1 MTKERGVL
9 PPVSPPHNQRSSR
22 VALSLNIL
30 CILKFGMQRKM
41 KIAHVAEKD
50 LTGVHLAILVAGT
63 HEDLWDNLV
72 PSRLEEHALA
82 LLVAEDW
89 HRDVLQ
95 DGRKNPTLA
104 QSSPPGTRIKMSA
117 TKRERLR
124 LTHPAT
130 VPNSPISWSS
140 LPGRQMGM
148 MLSAKVT
155 LLSVRT
161 RARSFSYVKKLYF
174 GWTTFFA
181 AFNSR

>member
-1 MTKERGVL
+1 MM
-9 PPVSPPHNQRSSR
+9 SND
-22 VALSLNIL
+22 
-30 CILKFGMQRKM
+30 
-41 KIAHVAEKD
+41 HVAKKRD
-50 LTGVHLAILVAGT
+50 LTGVHLSILVAGT

-72 PSRLEEHALA
+72 PSRLEEHVLA

-89 HRDVLQ
+89 HGDVLE

-104 QSSPPGTRIKMSA
+104 QSAPPGSLDK
-117 TKRERLR
+117 TKRLR

-130 VPNSPISWSS
+130 VPNSPISRSS

-161 RARSFSYVKKLYF
+161 RARSFS
-174 GWTTFFA
+174 
-181 AFNSR
+181 

>member
-1 MTKERGVL
+1 M
-9 PPVSPPHNQRSSR
+9 
-22 VALSLNIL
+22 I
-30 CILKFGMQRKM
+30 
-41 KIAHVAEKD
+41 AEKD
-50 LTGVHLAILVAGT
+50 LTGVHLSILVAGT

-72 PSRLEEHALA
+72 PSRLEEHVLA

-89 HRDVLQ
+89 HGDVLE

-104 QSSPPGTRIKMSA
+104 QSAPPGRLDKT
-117 TKRERLR
+117 TRLR

-130 VPNSPISWSS
+130 VPNSPISRSS

-161 RARSFSYVKKLYF
+161 RARSFS
-174 GWTTFFA
+174 
-181 AFNSR
+181 